1 MLLHQS
7 RFEKAR
13 WVRALQTFV
22 LADLKGLGGFVN
34 KDTVAGGYGSRFR
47 ADSVMTRLEKNIR
60 SVFQNLPSIQLG
72 YVASILARA
81 GHRVVYTRGEQ
92 VEGDVALVLSS
103 LVDYKHELHWAQRA
117 RQNGLRV
124 GFLGTTA
131 THLPELFADAADFVI
146 CGEPEAACLDL
157 AAGNELRGRVLSATV
172 NDLDSLP
179 FPRWELVK
187 SKRFGYVN
195 RGRFGLTRAVPML
208 TSRSCPEHCTYCPHR
223 ITASFRTRSDSNVLD
238 EMEELCRQYD
248 PVHVVIRDPL
258 FTLDRDR
265 CMRIAE
271 GIRARGLKFSFECE
285 TRMDDLDEE
294 LIRSLH
300 AAGLR
305 EIGFGVESV
314 EPETLKRVA
323 RRFIPH
329 EHMKRMV
336 ALCWK
341 LGISTTAF
349 YVFGFLQD
357 TEESIEATIKFAC
370 ELGTTRAN
378 FKTLTPYP
386 GTPLY
391 KQMKHLIF
399 EDDWEQFDGYT
410 LNFNHPVL
418 TPRRAR
424 LMLGMAYSRFFFRPS
439 QLLNILGLHK
449 YSRASF
455 SRRADEW
462 SWRRQDYFD
471 RSWLSQRKSSA

>member
-1 MLLHQS
+1 
-7 RFEKAR
+7 
-13 WVRALQTFV
+13 
-22 LADLKGLGGFVN
+22 
-34 KDTVAGGYGSRFR
+34 
-47 ADSVMTRLEKNIR
+47 MTRLAKNIR
-60 SVFQNLPSIQLG
+60 FVFQNLPSIQLG

-81 GHRVVYTRGEQ
+81 GHKVVYTRGEQ
-92 VEGDVALVLSS
+92 VKGDVALILSS
-103 LVDYKHELHWAQRA
+103 IVDHKHERAWAELA
-117 RQNGLRV
+117 RKNGLRV

-131 THLPELFADAADFVI
+131 THLPELFDDAADFVI
-146 CGEPEAACLDL
+146 CGEPEAACLQL
-157 AAGNELRGRVLSATV
+157 ASGSTLRGRVSSAAMT
-172 NDLDSLP
+172 DLDSLP
-179 FPRWELVK
+179 FPRWDLVR

-223 ITASFRTRSDSNVLD
+223 ITASFRARSDSNVLD
-238 EMEELCRQYD
+238 EFSELCAQHEH
-248 PVHVVIRDPL
+248 VHVVIRDPL
-258 FTLDRDR
+258 FTLDRER
-265 CMRIAE
+265 CFRIAE
-271 GIRARGLKFSFECE
+271 GIRARGLRLTFECE

-305 EIGFGVESV
+305 EIGFGVESI
-314 EPETLKRVA
+314 EPATLKRVA

-336 ALCWK
+336 ALCWQ

-349 YVFGFLQD
+349 YVFGFMQD
-357 TEESIEATIKFAC
+357 TEENIEATIRFAC

-378 FKTLTPYP
+378 FKLLTPYP

-391 KQMKHLIF
+391 KQLKPLIF
-399 EDDWEQFDGYT
+399 ENDWEQFDGYT
-410 LNFNHPVL
+410 LNFRHPVL

-439 QLLNILGLHK
+439 QLMNLLGLHE
-449 YSRASF
+449 YSVVPLLRC
-455 SRRADEW
+455 ADEW

-471 RSWLSQRKSSA
+471 RPWVSQRKTSA

>member
-1 MLLHQS
+1 MRTLICFQTAFS
-7 RFEKAR
+7 RCP
-13 WVRALQTFV
+13 VPTFV
-22 LADLKGLGGFVN
+22 LADLKARQGFVN

-47 ADSVMTRLEKNIR
+47 ADSVMTRLAKNIR
-60 SVFQNLPSIQLG
+60 FIFQNVPSIQLG

-81 GHRVVYTRGEQ
+81 GHEVVYTRGEQ
-92 VEGDVALVLSS
+92 VKGDVALILTSII
-103 LVDYKHELHWAQRA
+103 DHKHERSWAREA
-117 RQNGLRV
+117 SKNGLQV

-131 THLPELFADAADFVI
+131 THMPELFEDVADFVI
-146 CGEPEAACLDL
+146 CGEPEAACLEL
-157 AAGNELRGRVLSATV
+157 AAGRNVTGRVTSEPV

-179 FPRWELVK
+179 FPCWDLIR

-195 RGRFGLTRAVPML
+195 RGRLGLTRAVPML

-223 ITASFRTRSDSNVLD
+223 ITASFRARSAGNVVD
-238 EMEELCRQYD
+238 ELEQLYRQYEH
-248 PVHVVIRDPL
+248 VHVVIRDPL

-265 CMRIAE
+265 CFRIADE
-271 GIRARGLKFSFECE
+271 IRARALKITFECE

-294 LIRSLH
+294 LIRALH

-305 EIGFGVESV
+305 EIGFGVETV
-314 EPETLKRVA
+314 EPATLKRVA

-329 EHMKRMV
+329 EHMRRMI

-357 TEESIEATIKFAC
+357 TEESLEATIKFAC
-370 ELGTTRAN
+370 DLGTTRAN
-378 FKTLTPYP
+378 FKILTPYP

-391 KQMKHLIF
+391 KQLKPLIF
-399 EDDWEQFDGYT
+399 EEDWEQFDGYT
-410 LNFNHPVL
+410 LNFKHPNL

-439 QLLNILGLHK
+439 QLMNVLGLHQ
-449 YSRASF
+449 YSDARF
-455 SRRADEW
+455 FRRADEW

-471 RSWLSQRKSSA
+471 RPWVSQRKSSA

>member
-1 MLLHQS
+1 
-7 RFEKAR
+7 
-13 WVRALQTFV
+13 LQTFV
-22 LADLKGLGGFVN
+22 LADLKAQSGFVN

-47 ADSVMTRLEKNIR
+47 ADSVMTRLAKNIR
-60 SVFQNLPSIQLG
+60 FVFQNLPSIQLG

-81 GHRVVYTRGEQ
+81 GHKVVYTRGEQ
-92 VEGDVALVLSS
+92 VKGDVALVLSS
-103 LVDYKHELHWAQRA
+103 IVDHKHECTWAEQA
-117 RQNGLRV
+117 RKNGMRV

-131 THLPELFADAADFVI
+131 THMPELFEASADFVV
-146 CGEPEAACLDL
+146 CGEPETACLEL
-157 AAGNELRGRVLSATV
+157 AAGASLNGRVASAAIT
-172 NDLDSLP
+172 DLDSLP
-179 FPRWELVK
+179 FPRWDLIRG
-187 SKRFGYVN
+187 KRFGYVN

-223 ITASFRTRSDSNVLD
+223 ITASFRARSDSNVLD
-238 EMEELCRQYD
+238 EFAELCARHER
-248 PVHVVIRDPL
+248 VHVVIRDPL

-265 CMRIAE
+265 CFRIAE
-271 GIRARGLKFSFECE
+271 GIRARGLRLTFECE

-314 EPETLKRVA
+314 DPATLKRVA

-336 ALCWK
+336 ALCWQ

-349 YVFGFLQD
+349 YVFGFMQD
-357 TEESIEATIKFAC
+357 TEESLEATIKFAC

-378 FKTLTPYP
+378 FKLLTPYP

-391 KQMKHLIF
+391 KQLRPLIF
-399 EDDWEQFDGYT
+399 EEDWEQFDGYT
-410 LNFNHPVL
+410 LNFHHPVL

-439 QLLNILGLHK
+439 QALNYVGLHE
-449 YSRASF
+449 YSGVSLF
-455 SRRADEW
+455 RRADEW

-471 RSWLSQRKSSA
+471 RPWVSQRKSSA